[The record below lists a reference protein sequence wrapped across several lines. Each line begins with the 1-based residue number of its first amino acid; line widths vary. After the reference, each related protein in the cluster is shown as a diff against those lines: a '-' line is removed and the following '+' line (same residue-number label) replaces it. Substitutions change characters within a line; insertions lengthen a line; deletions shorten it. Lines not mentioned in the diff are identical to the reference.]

1 MNEDKKKDILLLN
14 KLQSAD
20 TGIVLEAI
28 QRVKESSTVNI
39 IPHLFE
45 LINENTQNIIKKD
58 ILQVIC
64 DIKDRNAVSVLI
76 NEISTKDFGFD
87 TAEVIA
93 TFWQSRLDFSK
104 YLSTF
109 IKIFIERDYQT
120 ALEAFTVVEESL
132 CNINRDIHQECIHIL
147 QANEKSIS
155 ADKLPLF
162 NEMLKLLKAE
172 S

>member
-1 MNEDKKKDILLLN
+1 MNEDKKKDILLIN

-64 DIKDRNAVSVLI
+64 DIKDRNAVPVLI

-132 CNINRDIHQECIHIL
+132 YNINRDIQQECIHIL
-147 QANEKSIS
+147 QSNVKHISKEKQ
-155 ADKLPLF
+155 PLF